1 MPVLQGFSLRPV
13 KTTKPKKKGGGEI
26 PLCHVSNKDV
36 SVSSHREFIV
46 LNGIGQLP
54 LREKYMGAE

>member
-13 KTTKPKKKGGGEI
+13 KTTKPKKRKSGGEI

-36 SVSSHREFIV
+36 SVPSHRQFIV

-54 LREKYMGAE
+54 LK